1 MQLSETT
8 RQRLLPNARAI
19 FYRFPIPL
27 IFSFFSW
34 PGCSG
39 RQSRRVR
46 TPIIKKGQDTHNWL
60 FKNDGGPV
68 FLAVLVMGLLVNDV

>member
-27 IFSFFSW
+27 IFSFLA
-34 PGCSG
+34 GLVALADNQEGSG
-39 RQSRRVR
+39 H
-46 TPIIKKGQDTHNWL
+46 P
-60 FKNDGGPV
+60 
-68 FLAVLVMGLLVNDV
+68 